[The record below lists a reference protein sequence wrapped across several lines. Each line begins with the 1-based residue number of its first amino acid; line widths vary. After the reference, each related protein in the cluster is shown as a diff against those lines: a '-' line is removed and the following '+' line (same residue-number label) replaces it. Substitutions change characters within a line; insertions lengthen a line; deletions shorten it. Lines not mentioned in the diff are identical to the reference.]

1 VLITAGLGSLTWG
14 LIKTAS
20 HAWLSPYTLSFL
32 GAAAVLVALFV
43 LWESR
48 QSDPMVP
55 LDFFREPA
63 FTSSSIIV
71 TLIGVGLFGVIY
83 FLTLYFQNVHGYSPI
98 EAGVRTL
105 PTTMMIL
112 FVAPIGGKLGPR
124 FGPRRLM
131 TFGMTTAT
139 IGLVGLSFI
148 DVDSSYNAI
157 WPFQMLLG
165 IGLASTMP
173 ASAATA
179 MGAVDHAKAGIAS
192 GVVNAS
198 RQVGGALGIAVLG
211 GIGTTLA
218 SNAWSDKIANLP
230 PARHALAEKLVPL
243 VQGGR
248 GNVIERLTGS
258 PKAGADALDSFMTGV
273 HAALLTAGA
282 LTFVAALVA
291 FVGLRGVHVREPGEG
306 QVREEAAAAAAIE
319 A

>member
-1 VLITAGLGSLTWG
+1 
-14 LIKTAS
+14 
-20 HAWLSPYTLSFL
+20 
-32 GAAAVLVALFV
+32 
-43 LWESR
+43 
-48 QSDPMVP
+48 MVP
-55 LDFFREPA
+55 LDFFRSPA

-83 FLTLYFQNVHGYSPI
+83 FLTLYFQNVEGYSPI

-112 FVAPIGGKLGPR
+112 FVAPIAGKLGPR
-124 FGPRRLM
+124 IGPRKLM
-131 TFGMTTAT
+131 TFGMLTAT
-139 IGLVGLSFI
+139 VGLVGLSFI
-148 DVDSSYNAI
+148 DVGTSYNAI

-179 MGAVDHAKAGIAS
+179 MGAVDHAKAGVAS
-192 GVVNAS
+192 GVINAS

-211 GIGTTLA
+211 GIGATLA
-218 SNAWSDKIANLP
+218 ANAWSDKIANLP
-230 PARHALAEKLVPL
+230 PARHALAEQLTPL

-258 PKAGADALDSFMTGV
+258 HLAATEALDSFMSGV

-282 LTFVAALVA
+282 LTFLAAIVAL
-291 FVGLRGVHVREPGEG
+291 VGLRGVHVSEPAEG
-306 QVREEAAAAAAIE
+306 RDAAPAAIVE

>member
-1 VLITAGLGSLTWG
+1 V
-14 LIKTAS
+14 
-20 HAWLSPYTLSFL
+20 
-32 GAAAVLVALFV
+32 AAFI

-48 QSDPMVP
+48 QTDPMVP
-55 LDFFREPA
+55 LDFFRSPA

-83 FLTLYFQNVHGYSPI
+83 FLTLYFQNVQGYSPI

-148 DVDSSYNAI
+148 DVNSSYNAI

-179 MGAVDHAKAGIAS
+179 MGAVDHAKAGVAS

-211 GIGTTLA
+211 GIGSTLA
-218 SNAWSDKIANLP
+218 ANAWSDKIAVLP
-230 PARHALAEKLVPL
+230 PARHALAERLTPL

-248 GNVIERLTGS
+248 GNVVEQLTGS
-258 PKAGADALDSFMTGV
+258 PAAGAAALDSFMHGV
-273 HAALLTAGA
+273 HAALLTAGG
-282 LTFVAALVA
+282 LTAVAALVA
-291 FVGLRGVHVREPGEG
+291 LIGLRGVRVSEPGEE
-306 QVREEAAAAAAIE
+306 QPRDAASAAVVE
-319 A
+319 V